1 MAVADSES
9 RIDKLKAENEH
20 LRVRL
25 HELKI
30 GAEASSDENQT
41 IINLEKELERYEKEA
56 ALKQEKYYNVKII
69 SDIITGW
76 ARRVVTK
83 IDENYTDE
91 KAGDTDIVELFA
103 HISDKVVESL
113 AQLQDEPA
121 QKTTLM
127 NDFLTDDF
135 VNKNI
140 RVWPTSGKTMDEGK
154 NEMKSHGSKAHMG
167 DQDEINEEL
176 VLNADF
182 REQRDMAKTRKS
194 NWELQQ
200 EKKRAKE
207 AKNDAKK

>member
-1 MAVADSES
+1 MVAVADSEA

-30 GAEASSDENQT
+30 GAEASTDENQT

-56 ALKQEKYYNVKII
+56 AVKQEKYYNVKII

-91 KAGDTDIVELFA
+91 KAGDTDIVELFS
-103 HISDKVVESL
+103 HISDKVVEALSL
-113 AQLQDEPA
+113 LQDEPA

-140 RVWPTSGKTMDEGK
+140 RVRPTSGKTIEEGGR

-182 REQRDMAKTRKS
+182 KDQRTQAII
-194 NWELQQ
+194 
-200 EKKRAKE
+200 
-207 AKNDAKK
+207 

>member
-1 MAVADSES
+1 MQASASIDEAFKKIKTFTGVTDVQELVHKFLTKEQTYSELLVAVADSES

-83 IDENYTDE
+83 IDDNYTDE
-91 KAGDTDIVELFA
+91 KAGDTDIVELFS

-113 AQLQDEPA
+113 AILQDEPA

-140 RVWPTSGKTMDEGK
+140 RV
-154 NEMKSHGSKAHMG
+154 
-167 DQDEINEEL
+167 
-176 VLNADF
+176 
-182 REQRDMAKTRKS
+182 
-194 NWELQQ
+194 
-200 EKKRAKE
+200 
-207 AKNDAKK
+207 